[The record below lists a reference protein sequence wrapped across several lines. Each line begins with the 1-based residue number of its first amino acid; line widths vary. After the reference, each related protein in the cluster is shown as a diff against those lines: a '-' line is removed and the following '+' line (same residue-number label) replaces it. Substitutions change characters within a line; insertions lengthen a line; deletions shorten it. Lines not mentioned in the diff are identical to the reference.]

1 MANNQSSI
9 TGVRK
14 GKNNSLRQ
22 TLTKIANQS
31 LRVYPVPGL
40 DIFLAKGF
48 NPYQEGIS
56 ITPTPRHANVLLVT
70 SPLPETLFQH
80 VAITYSQMPRP
91 RLLVFI
97 DMQSVEQLPYPDFIL
112 TAEKM
117 NRLHHEVFFTS
128 MWAENA
134 TPFES
139 ALLHE
144 SDIQYTCL
152 MHPEV
157 QSDKPGKCPKCG
169 MALVKKEEAEQEM
182 DMQQSKSNQHHNH
195 RSTHDKN
202 TAQHTE
208 ETKDEQGGDNDSK
221 EESKSIYICPMHPEV
236 QNDEP
241 GECPKC
247 GMALVKKND
256 AEKKMDMPPKESEQH
271 HQHEEK
277 HDEHSHSHV
286 DGNNHDDSTPSENK
300 NLYTCPMHPEVQS
313 DTPGICP
320 KCGMMLVKKE
330 DAHDQMDMNQKHEA
344 HKQHHEHKKEGDS
357 SNEGE
362 HKGHGDMGFMSMVA
376 MTKDMPRSEDG
387 LAMEMNDVFFG
398 PFHPG
403 LPGGLIIKMKLD
415 GDTVF
420 KAGCENKPSHQLP
433 ENFDQL
439 QQHFIKHY
447 PLINPVYRLLL
458 FKALTNTNDHD
469 KVDEILILEKTRIQ
483 SHLNW
488 LSVFSMTIG
497 DSNIHHT
504 ASKLCYELQSGKGEK
519 KNVLS
524 LVHKIKKIPYL
535 KKRLNGIGIIPNN
548 MLKNV
553 SGPLAKAAGIADD
566 MRSSNPFYRQRNFT
580 PIVLHENNS
589 WGHLLVRLSE
599 IEQSMELIDEEDF
612 NKNVFEILPAAVTDN
627 KFNGDHNGEA
637 FIEAPNGRLH
647 LVLEIKEGKI
657 NKFELHTASSAH
669 AKLISHISKGKEL
682 SDALTAIAGLDIS
695 PMEIADETQNS
706 EG

>member
-1 MANNQSSI
+1 MANNQPSI

-14 GKNNSLRQ
+14 GKNNSFRKM
-22 TLTKIANQS
+22 LTKIANQS

-40 DIFLAKGF
+40 GIFLAKGF
-48 NPYQEGIS
+48 NPHQEGIS

-80 VAITYSQMPRP
+80 VAITYTQMPRP
-91 RLLVFI
+91 RLLVFV
-97 DMQSVEQLPYPDFIL
+97 DMQSVEQLPSPDFIL

-134 TPFES
+134 APFES

-144 SDIQYTCL
+144 SDIQYTCP

-157 QSDKPGKCPKCG
+157 QRDKPGKCPKCG
-169 MALVKKEEAEQEM
+169 MALVKKEKAEQEM
-182 DMQQSKSNQHHNH
+182 DMPQNKSIHHH
-195 RSTHDKN
+195 ESTHDKN
-202 TAQHTE
+202 TGQHKE
-208 ETKDEQGGDNDSK
+208 ETKDKQGGDNDSK
-221 EESKSIYICPMHPEV
+221 EEGKTIYTCAMHPEV
-236 QNDEP
+236 QSDKP
-241 GECPKC
+241 GNCPKC

-256 AEKKMDMPPKESEQH
+256 AEKKMDMKPKANEQQ
-271 HQHEEK
+271 HQHGEK
-277 HDEHSHSHV
+277 HDENSHSHAAEV
-286 DGNNHDDSTPSENK
+286 KDETGVAEGNK
-300 NLYTCPMHPEVQS
+300 NVFTCPMHPEVQS
-313 DTPGICP
+313 DTPGNCP

-330 DAHDQMDMNQKHEA
+330 DADHQMDINQKQGD

-420 KAGCENKPSHQLP
+420 KAGCENKPSHHLP

-447 PLINPVYRLLL
+447 PLISPVYRLLL
-458 FKALTNTNDHD
+458 FKASTNTYDHD

-488 LSVFSMTIG
+488 LSIFSMTIG
-497 DSNIHHT
+497 SRNIHYA

-524 LVHKIKKIPYL
+524 LVHKIRKIPYL
-535 KKRLNGIGIIPNN
+535 KTRLNDIGIIPNN
-548 MLKNV
+548 LLKNV

-566 MRSSNPFYRQRNFT
+566 MRSSNPLYRKKNFR

-589 WGHLLVRLSE
+589 WGHLLVRLLE
-599 IEQSMELIDEEDF
+599 IEQSMKLIHEEDF
-612 NKNVFEILPAAVTDN
+612 NKNIIKILPAAVTDN
-627 KFNGDHNGEA
+627 TFSGDHKGEA

-657 NKFELHTASSAH
+657 NNFELHTASAAH
-669 AKLISHISKGKEL
+669 AKLIPHISKGKEF

-695 PMEIADETQNS
+695 PMEIADETQTS
-706 EG
+706 KGG